1 MKPTLL
7 QNFEKSDLNK
17 ITDEASMNSIR
28 INSMVQEK
36 NSKDVNEKK
45 VRIPRSAIVF
55 DNSLLDE
62 NMSIDDLTKVDPY
75 YFLSVKARKIV
86 YDALGINSSYDIKRF
101 RKQFPNSKSLI
112 SELEVTRT
120 PLNVKGNGGTNM
132 LQPTIRNTGA
142 CLSETS
148 PNDFSIFSNAS
159 QFQHQINSSEMSV
172 IDCIVAYLKYKSV
185 SVNKRSLLCHFP
197 SLIYYFL
204 LLQHINKCTF
214 WPVVIGNFF
223 LSKFEIFLRYHD
235 LSTNTILSMINSLKA
250 VLKWAA
256 LYGARL
262 AIDIDGYKLKESD
275 NKPKVSL
282 TFEEI
287 CKIYYYDFNNLKI
300 SDKLKKTYER
310 VRDHFILDCFLGQRF
325 GDTPRITKE
334 NFCGS
339 SYDTFRITQ
348 QKTGNKAVVS
358 FNKLYGEYPIIV
370 KEILEKYDYEAPFT
384 GTMSTFNSRLHEICM
399 YAGLTE
405 EVKYEKKVKGA
416 IEERTFKKYE
426 LISSH
431 CARRT
436 FITNAVKRK
445 LHSQDIMRAS
455 GHTSEKSFGKY
466 VIWGDDAK

>member
-1 MKPTLL
+1 MSKKNKHKMSE
-7 QNFEKSDLNK
+7 NFQSEND
-17 ITDEASMNSIR
+17 
-28 INSMVQEK
+28 QEK
-36 NSKDVNEKK
+36 EVLNSAEQNSETAQPDKEENNQEAQEETAETKLVKSEAEVADLKDRLLRQMAE
-45 VRIPRSAIVF
+45 F
-55 DNSLLDE
+55 DNYRKRTMKEKAEIILNGSAGVVTDILPV
-62 NMSIDDLTKVDPY
+62 IDDLERAIANSAKSEDY
-75 YFLSVKARKIV
+75 N
-86 YDALGINSSYDIKRF
+86 ALKEGV
-101 RKQFPNSKSLI
+101 
-112 SELEVTRT
+112 E
-120 PLNVKGNGGTNM
+120 
-132 LQPTIRNTGA
+132 
-142 CLSETS
+142 
-148 PNDFSIFSNAS
+148 
-159 QFQHQINSSEMSV
+159 
-172 IDCIVAYLKYKSV
+172 
-185 SVNKRSLLCHFP
+185 
-197 SLIYYFL
+197 LIYNKL
-204 LLQHINKCTF
+204 MHILEQKGLQKISPKNEPFDTDFHEAIAMI
-214 WPVVIGNFF
+214 PAP
-223 LSKFEIFLRYHD
+223 SED
-235 LSTNTILSMINSLKA
+235 LKGK
-250 VLKWAA
+250 VLDCA
-256 LYGARL
+256 
-262 AIDIDGYKLKESD
+262 IDGYKLKESD